1 MKNLISFTLLIFAAS
16 LSIISCKKD
25 KEEETTSSC
34 IISGITAGYVGA
46 PTDEFIYDSQGRILS
61 YKTRYNSFEF
71 EYSGLSGTITT
82 LDTLGNVV
90 DEADLTFDSQ
100 GRLTSYENYATISG
114 MSLRYFYQMTYNSE
128 GYLATNIQTLKG
140 GSSYDDYYKDSLIY
154 ENGNLVKK
162 VVKTREGYVYETTSY
177 TYGSEPNKTWNFFF
191 NYHGEPFS
199 ILSGYVFLYPL
210 LGKATNHLPTAISI
224 IQGSFENDI
233 SFDYLTNEKGYVD
246 EYTKHIRNSYEN
258 SSNTSKLSYKCQ

>member
-1 MKNLISFTLLIFAAS
+1 MKNLVSFILLIFAVS

-25 KEEETTSSC
+25 KAEETQSC
-34 IISGITAGYVGA
+34 EISGITPGYIGA
-46 PTDEFIYDSQGRILS
+46 PTEEFTYDAQGRILKYKQKYAS
-61 YKTRYNSFEF
+61 YDF
-71 EYSGLSGTITT
+71 EYSGLSGSLLTY
-82 LDTLGNVV
+82 DTLGNLV

-114 MSLRYFYQMTYNSE
+114 TSLRYFYQMTYNSE

-140 GSSYDDYYKDSLIY
+140 GSVYDDYYKDSLIY

-162 VVKTREGYVYETTSY
+162 IVKTREGLVYETTSY
-177 TYGSEPNKTWNFFF
+177 TYGSVPNKTWNFFL

-210 LGKATNHLPTAISI
+210 LGKATHHLPTAISI
-224 IQGSFENDI
+224 RQGSFENNI
-233 SFDYLTNEKGYVD
+233 SFDYLSNENGYVE